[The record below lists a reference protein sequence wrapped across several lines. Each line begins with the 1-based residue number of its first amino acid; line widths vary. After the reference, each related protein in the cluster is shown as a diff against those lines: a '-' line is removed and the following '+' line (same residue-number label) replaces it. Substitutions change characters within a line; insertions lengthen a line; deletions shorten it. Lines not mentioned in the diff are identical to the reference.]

1 MRTIFAHGL
10 VAKRLQCHWLGEHA
24 ANNFLC
30 RSALKVALVYVR
42 SNPFVAGL
50 GESTM
55 EQILINLVAGALGG
69 VGAGKSSP
77 TFDLGTV
84 GNIISGL
91 VGGGVLG
98 QIVTLLLPSV
108 VAAAESGNLS
118 VGGIVSQVVAGGAGG
133 AVLTAIIGAIKN
145 RATA

>member
-1 MRTIFAHGL
+1 
-10 VAKRLQCHWLGEHA
+10 
-24 ANNFLC
+24 
-30 RSALKVALVYVR
+30 
-42 SNPFVAGL
+42 
-50 GESTM
+50 M

-69 VGAGKSSP
+69 VGAGKASP

-108 VAAAESGNLS
+108 VAAAQSGNLS
-118 VGGIVSQVVAGGAGG
+118 VGGSLAARYLRRSSVQ
-133 AVLTAIIGAIKN
+133 LRT
-145 RATA
+145 R